1 MANIIRWEP
10 MREMMSVG
18 DLMGQAFD
26 DFFSRSTSTIDRYG
40 VLHLDMA
47 ETEDD
52 VVVQAAIP
60 GVKPDEINISVSG
73 DTLTIRDEIKE
84 GDELKEENYHIR
96 EMRRG
101 SFTRSIL
108 LPSKVIADKAK
119 AEFENGILKLT
130 LPKAEEVKPKTISVK
145 AK

>member
-73 DTLTIRDEIKE
+73 DTLTIRGEVKE
-84 GDELKEENYHIR
+84 DDELEENNYHIR

-101 SFTRSIL
+101 SFTRSVL

-119 AEFENGILKLT
+119 AKFENGILKLT

>member
-1 MANIIRWEP
+1 

-26 DFFSRSTSTIDRYG
+26 DFFSRSTSTIDRYV
-40 VLHLDMA
+40 VLDLDMA

-73 DTLTIRDEIKE
+73 DTLTIRGEVKE
-84 GDELKEENYHIR
+84 DDELEENNYHIR

-101 SFTRSIL
+101 SVTRSVL